1 MRKRGC
7 DVIKS
12 IIIIVLILLA
22 ALVSAYTPEQQT
34 TIDGM
39 NLSYQL
45 CIAYEKASQGQNVT
59 EFNTLVDIYNAW
71 IREHFGE
78 DVNLLMQK
86 MNDTTQLEVST
97 EISDNRSLP
106 VPPRPFSRRA
116 RIERPFQTRQ
126 RALPIWKTEG
136 NMTSDSVK
144 RWIVST
150 IINTQNGSFYAASI

>member
-1 MRKRGC
+1 MRNSGC
-7 DVIKS
+7 DVIRG
-12 IIIIVLILLA
+12 IIVIVLILLA
-22 ALVSAYTPEQQT
+22 GLVSAYTPEQQT

-59 EFNTLVDIYNAW
+59 EFNTLVEIYNAW

-86 MNDTTQLEVST
+86 MNDTAPLEVSS

-106 VPPRPFSRRA
+106 VSPGPLVAGRGLKDPFRPGSELSQFGKNGYMISSKSPNMISKLI
-116 RIERPFQTRQ
+116 IE
-126 RALPIWKTEG
+126 
-136 NMTSDSVK
+136 
-144 RWIVST
+144 
-150 IINTQNGSFYAASI
+150 